1 MLNTKI
7 LKNMK
12 KKRNNWKKHA
22 KLQSIYQEVITN
34 YDIDSTS
41 SMFEQVHN
49 MVVKAED
56 IQGQI
61 CCLADEI
68 KIDAYEDIKN
78 IAPLTKGDWTD
89 IVKITAARETLKDKT
104 RQKYIDKTI
113 TAAKSSMCKNIHL
126 LENLDTNEIADMKIL
141 SENSFDVDFSETQ
154 DSEYNTLLES
164 AVQNRIRINDILY
177 AEYNKLAQAAQYITN
192 GEVTRPRFK
201 KMVDFLHY
209 QGEDGKPGRLTK
221 AILNFLEAEYL
232 QTRYGFNS
240 LFQECKD
247 EATCLFKESFEKDDN
262 NQ

>member
-1 MLNTKI
+1 
-7 LKNMK
+7 MK
-12 KKRNNWKKHA
+12 KKRNNWKKMQ
-22 KLQSIYQEVITN
+22 KLQSIYQEVVSTYN
-34 YDIDSTS
+34 IDTS
-41 SMFEQVHN
+41 ASMFDQVHN

-68 KIDAYEDIKN
+68 KIDAYEEIKN

-126 LENLDTNEIADMKIL
+126 LENLDANEISDMKIM
-141 SENSFDVDFSETQ
+141 SENSFDVDYSETQ

-164 AVQNRIRINDILY
+164 SVQNRIRINEILY
-177 AEYNKLAQAAQYITN
+177 AEYNKLATAAEYITK

-201 KMVDFLHY
+201 KMVDYLHY
-209 QGEDGKPGRLTK
+209 QGEDDKPGRLTK

-232 QTRYGFNS
+232 QTRYGFGS
-240 LFQECKD
+240 LFQDCKN
-247 EATCLFKESFEKDDN
+247 EATCLFKEAFERTDDN
-262 NQ
+262 Q